1 MDVIVSNYTCRNC
14 HIVFVG
20 TPNIRTDE
28 ERNEKLKNAFAEI
41 AQNIDELYKIKDKH
55 NYSRLNRILNKYH
68 VKEYDDRVVLSSPF
82 NRKIKTCEKL
92 PHGYL
97 IGTFNTKYI
106 ECPICG
112 DRRYIK
118 EGEDMIIF
126 FDGYR

>member
-1 MDVIVSNYTCRNC
+1 MSELINYTCPNC
-14 HIVFVG
+14 NITFIG
-20 TPNIRTDE
+20 TPHVHTDE
-28 ERNEKLKNAFAEI
+28 KRNEKLKNAFAEI

-97 IGTFNTKYI
+97 IGTLNTKYI
-106 ECPICG
+106 ECHVCG
-112 DRRYIK
+112 YRRYIK
-118 EGEDMIIF
+118 DF
-126 FDGYR
+126 R